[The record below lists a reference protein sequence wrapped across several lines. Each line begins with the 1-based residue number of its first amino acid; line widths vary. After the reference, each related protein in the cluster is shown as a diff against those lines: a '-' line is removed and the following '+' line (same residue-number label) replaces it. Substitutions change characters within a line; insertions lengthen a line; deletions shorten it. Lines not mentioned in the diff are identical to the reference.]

1 MMDPQKAF
9 DELMS
14 IVGGSVTVVGDDYD
28 RAQELALGLWRWL
41 SIGGFLPTVESVR
54 GTRVE
59 ISRRW
64 LVEFL
69 QEYISE

>member
-1 MMDPQKAF
+1 MDPQKAF

-28 RAQELALGLWRWL
+28 RVQELARGLWEWL
-41 SIGGFLPTVESVR
+41 SKGGFLPTVESVR

-59 ISRRW
+59 VSRRW
-64 LVEFL
+64 VVELL
-69 QEYISE
+69 QEYIKA